1 VSAEASAEVSAVPFA
16 LGTFSGGGAGEVSE
30 VPFAL
35 GAFSG
40 GGAGGVSGVPLALG
54 TFSGGGAG
62 GGTTAVAAASGRPFA
77 GVVLGDRVIA
87 LTALAT
93 ELQAR
98 GVTPEACTSLQSL
111 LEEWPR
117 AFPALQDTVRKL
129 QDGGLSARANDL
141 APLSQP
147 LRQPQAQPLPLHQL
161 RVHAPIAKPGT
172 IYCSGAN
179 YKKHV
184 AELIVAHQS
193 DERTRGMS
201 LEEKR
206 AWAMTLM
213 DRRAESG
220 TPFIFVKPQSS
231 VTGPFDPVAV
241 PDVTE
246 KPDWELELAVV
257 IGRRARR
264 VSRAAALDYVAGY
277 TIANDITLREKVFRR
292 KTDSPELGMDFVISK
307 GAPGFLPLGPYLVPA
322 AFVPD
327 PQKLRL
333 TLKLNG
339 QVMQDED
346 TSDMIFN
353 IARLIE
359 YVSAGVELQPGD
371 VICTGSPAG
380 NGAHYGRFIQDGDV
394 LEASITG
401 LGTQRNRC
409 VLDRG

>member
-1 VSAEASAEVSAVPFA
+1 VSDAPFA
-16 LGTFSGGGAGEVSE
+16 LGTFS
-30 VPFAL
+30 
-35 GAFSG
+35 
-40 GGAGGVSGVPLALG
+40 
-54 TFSGGGAG
+54 
-62 GGTTAVAAASGRPFA
+62 AASGTQAPFP

-87 LTALAT
+87 LTALAR
-93 ELQAR
+93 ELQEQGLAS
-98 GVTPEACTSLQSL
+98 ADWASLQSL
-111 LEEWPR
+111 LDEWAR
-117 AFPALQDTVRKL
+117 AFPALQHIVRKL
-129 QDGGLSARANDL
+129 RDDGLAGHEGDL
-141 APLSQP
+141 VPLE
-147 LRQPQAQPLPLHQL
+147 QL
-161 RVHAPIAKPGT
+161 RVHAPLRRPGT

-184 AELIVAHQS
+184 AELILAHQS

-206 AWAMTLM
+206 AWAMSLM

-231 VTGPFDPVAV
+231 VTGPFDTVAV
-241 PDVTE
+241 PDVSE

-264 VSRAAALDYVAGY
+264 VSRAVALDYVAGY
-277 TIANDITLREKVFRR
+277 TIANDITLREKVYRR

-333 TLKLNG
+333 TLKLND
-339 QVMQDED
+339 QIMQDEE
-346 TSDMIFN
+346 TADMIFSVE
-353 IARLIE
+353 RVIE

-401 LGTQRNRC
+401 LGVQRNPC